1 MGVGGSCECQV
12 VIVLWVYALCGW
24 HSVVVEYVVGSD
36 RNATKGNG

>member
-12 VIVLWVYALCGW
+12 VIVLWVYAVCGW
-24 HSVVVEYVVGSD
+24 HSVVVVVGSD